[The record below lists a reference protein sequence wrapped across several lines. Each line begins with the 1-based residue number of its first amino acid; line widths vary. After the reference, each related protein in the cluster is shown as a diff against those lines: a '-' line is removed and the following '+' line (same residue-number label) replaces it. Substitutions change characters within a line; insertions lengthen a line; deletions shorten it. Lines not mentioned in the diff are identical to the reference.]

1 MEGVLLKWTNYFS
14 GWQPRWFV
22 LSNDILSYYKSQEEM
37 VNGCKGSIRMATC
50 DIRVHQTDHCRLDLI
65 IPGEQ
70 HFYVRAA
77 TSQERQQWLVAL
89 GSAKASQK
97 NARKPDDTV
106 VNRGDV
112 SPDLLRTKKSEL
124 RLYCDLL
131 MQQVHSVKSTIQE
144 KQDIQKL
151 EEASSLLGPTC
162 DTFIQ
167 TLEECMAL
175 AKAGVGMESG
185 ILSSPIHS
193 TKSLPSLPLHIPK
206 KKIKPGL
213 HRTVSHDSTSPRARA
228 GSDSPSTKD
237 HNSSRQ
243 RTTSESSLTNH
254 SIAEIDISGDKS
266 NSINVSLNSSHNN
279 SVSVDQKDHS
289 LQHDN
294 IPEKISSIDR
304 LKQDTNLNNVESMS
318 SSSVNSEEDF
328 KDAIDA
334 KIPTFFSTMDTS
346 FMDLHL
352 DTDGSIPV
360 EEFLLAAKSI
370 LPLFDKFNATAFA
383 PVKMDFQGNIR
394 KIHQKYSTNT
404 AGFTTLQKIVLSELN
419 KKQHLLSNSATMA
432 LLWMKRGLEF
442 IREFLYEIIRGE
454 PDLSQAVTS
463 AYSKTLRNFHGWVVR
478 GVFAVAAK
486 ALPYRDVFI
495 SNLSVPG
502 EEDTGTLYQ
511 QSLMSDIEQYI
522 TAMDVVIKILNDF
535 YKLHDLNSDDTV

>member
-1 MEGVLLKWTNYFS
+1 MEWSHRFRGFYSNGNPCHIRQNADVTVGKTDKEDPYNNAQHPSTMEGVLLKWTNYFS

-97 NARKPDDTV
+97 NARKPDETV

-112 SPDLLRTKKSEL
+112 SPDILRTKKSEL

-185 ILSSPIHS
+185 ILNSPIHS
-193 TKSLPSLPLHIPK
+193 AKSLPTLPLHIPK

-213 HRTVSHDSTSPRARA
+213 HRTVSHDSSSPRGWA
-228 GSDSPSTKD
+228 GSDSPATKD
-237 HNSSRQ
+237 HNASKQ

-254 SIAEIDISGDKS
+254 SIAEIDISGVQSSS
-266 NSINVSLNSSHNN
+266 NNVSLNSSHNN

-289 LQHDN
+289 PQQDI
-294 IPEKISSIDR
+294 IPETSIDR
-304 LKQDTNLNNVESMS
+304 LKQDTNLNNLESMS

-370 LPLFDKFNATAFA
+370 LPLFDVFIIAEIHYEFDLKFELGNHEILT
-383 PVKMDFQGNIR
+383 QGFMTTKETVIDNKHFILHFNILMIFFIIKR
-394 KIHQKYSTNT
+394 KFFKHFFGEDTY
-404 AGFTTLQKIVLSELN
+404 
-419 KKQHLLSNSATMA
+419 SNS
-432 LLWMKRGLEF
+432 
-442 IREFLYEIIRGE
+442 
-454 PDLSQAVTS
+454 
-463 AYSKTLRNFHGWVVR
+463 N
-478 GVFAVAAK
+478 
-486 ALPYRDVFI
+486 
-495 SNLSVPG
+495 
-502 EEDTGTLYQ
+502 
-511 QSLMSDIEQYI
+511 
-522 TAMDVVIKILNDF
+522 
-535 YKLHDLNSDDTV
+535 